1 MCGGTFRWWQIAKS
15 PMSRFFSSSS
25 FSLRKMLPNRWVN
38 FHRPITSTVK
48 HTNSFILPIKDTKS
62 DKFGYI
68 FVSAHHVDGLKTA
81 FGGDN
86 AIVLLIKLG
95 GEKSA
100 YFWRG
105 ITGLHCKIPCKIL
118 KSKLVFLQYLQ
129 QIETGKHFYALKPL
143 RFLQGF
149 LTKSF

>member
-1 MCGGTFRWWQIAKS
+1 
-15 PMSRFFSSSS
+15 
-25 FSLRKMLPNRWVN
+25 VN

-62 DKFGYI
+62 DKFGYV

-100 YFWRG
+100 YF
-105 ITGLHCKIPCKIL
+105 
-118 KSKLVFLQYLQ
+118 
-129 QIETGKHFYALKPL
+129 
-143 RFLQGF
+143 
-149 LTKSF
+149 